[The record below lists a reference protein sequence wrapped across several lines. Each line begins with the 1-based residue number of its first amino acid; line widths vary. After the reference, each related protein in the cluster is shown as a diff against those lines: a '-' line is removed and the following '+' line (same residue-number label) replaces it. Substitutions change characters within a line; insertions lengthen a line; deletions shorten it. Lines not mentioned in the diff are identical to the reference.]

1 MGKER
6 VSPLV
11 FLGKTDNLP
20 REIKQKTALDAALA
34 ELPLLRKE
42 RCSCMGARVRELKN
56 DL

>member
-1 MGKER
+1 MVKER

-11 FLGKTDNLP
+11 FLAKADNLP
-20 REIKQKTALDAALA
+20 RDVKQKTALDAALA

-42 RCSCMGARVRELKN
+42 KCSCMGARVRELKS